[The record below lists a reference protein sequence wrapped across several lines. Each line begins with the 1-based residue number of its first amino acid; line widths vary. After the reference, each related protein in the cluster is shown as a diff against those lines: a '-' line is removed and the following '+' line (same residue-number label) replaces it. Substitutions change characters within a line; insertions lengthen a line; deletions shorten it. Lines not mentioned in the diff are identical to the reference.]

1 MVFRIKSLS
10 AKERTHQTGAR
21 SYWQLFEQALLC
33 FVLLGVPG
41 VARAQSPEV
50 TAEFARATQAM
61 CEGKLEEAGAGFVA
75 VLKLAPAFAEAYF
88 NLGLVR
94 QEQGRY

>member
-1 MVFRIKSLS
+1 M
-10 AKERTHQTGAR
+10 
-21 SYWQLFEQALLC
+21 
-33 FVLLGVPG
+33 PG